1 MLTAGMEAPDFTLP
15 DSEGKMHTLSSYRG
29 KNVVIYFYPK
39 DMTPGCTQESCDFR
53 DAFDLFAEKNT
64 VIIGISVDSETSH
77 SKFAEKY
84 SLPFILL
91 SDKEKKIVDSYG
103 VWIEKSMYGKKY
115 MGTERTTF
123 LIDEKG
129 IIKEVF
135 NKVKVNGHVKEVLS
149 LISR

>member
-103 VWIEKSMYGKKY
+103 VWIEKRMYGKKY

-135 NKVKVNGHVKEVLS
+135 NKVKVNDMLKKYFH
-149 LISR
+149 

>member
-103 VWIEKSMYGKKY
+103 VWIEKRMYGKKY